1 MKTLKFTSFKM
12 TIPMLLLAIFLTSAC
27 AQSNKKAT
35 ARNTNEAVKTI
46 EKPSVDIQTAI
57 ISGNIEAVRQHI
69 EAGTDIDQKEAMSGA
84 TPLMTAI
91 TFNKPE
97 IAKLLLAAGAD
108 LSIKNNDG
116 STALHNAAFF
126 GRIEMVQMLI
136 DAKADKT
143 IRNNYGATPR
153 ETVMGDFA
161 EIKPFYEMIMQQLKP
176 MGFQLN
182 LEELQKA
189 RPVIAIMLQ

>member
-1 MKTLKFTSFKM
+1 
-12 TIPMLLLAIFLTSAC
+12 MLLVAVFLTGAC
-27 AQSNKKAT
+27 AQSNKKTT
-35 ARNTNEAVKTI
+35 ASNTNEAVKTA
-46 EKPSVDIQTAI
+46 EKPSMDIQTAI
-57 ISGNIEAVRQHI
+57 ISGNMEAVRRHI

-97 IAKLLLAAGAD
+97 IAKLLIAAGAD

-161 EIKPFYEMIMQQLKP
+161 EIKPFYQMIMQQLKP

-182 LEELQKA
+182 LEEVQKA
-189 RPVIAIMLQ
+189 RPVIAMMLQ